1 MMIRRSKILLI
12 FSLIVIIFT
21 ACSKSYEGDFSFVI
35 EDFTFTN
42 QDGEQISKSD
52 DLDGEFWIADF
63 IFTNCETVC
72 PPMTANKARLQQLL
86 KDEGLEDIQLVSFS
100 VDPERDKPD
109 VLKKYG
115 KERGI
120 EFDNAHFLTGYEFSD
135 IENFS
140 MNSFKTAIAEE
151 PDSDQISHT
160 TSFFII
166 SPDGEALKRYD
177 GSDQDAMDEI
187 VEYIKKI
194 R

>member
-1 MMIRRSKILLI
+1 MGGSMMIRRSKILLI

-21 ACSKSYEGDFSFVI
+21 ACSKSYEGDFSFEI

-100 VDPERDKPD
+100 VDPERYKPD
-109 VLKKYG
+109 ALKTYG
-115 KERGI
+115 IQRVI
-120 EFDNAHFLTGYEFSD
+120 TRDSSD
-135 IENFS
+135 YLPGSEHSDQHIYY
-140 MNSFKTAIAEE
+140 MRSFKLAI
-151 PDSDQISHT
+151 
-160 TSFFII
+160 
-166 SPDGEALKRYD
+166 Y
-177 GSDQDAMDEI
+177 
-187 VEYIKKI
+187 
-194 R
+194 